1 VDATAYYLAKSPEML
16 DVIVTSNQYGDVLS
30 DLCAGLVGSMGL
42 APGANIGDGVA
53 VFEAS
58 HGAAP
63 DIAGKGI
70 ANPVA
75 LILSGALMLRHIGK
89 LHEADWVENST
100 YEILSEKK
108 VLTPD
113 LGGKASTME
122 LARAIAERVDE
133 RRKNR

>member
-1 VDATAYYLAKSPEML
+1 M
-16 DVIVTSNQYGDVLS
+16 IVTSNQYGDVLS

-89 LHEADWVENST
+89 NQQANWVEGST

-108 VLTPD
+108 ILTPD
-113 LGGKASTME
+113 LGGSASTME
-122 LARAIAERVDE
+122 LAKAIAGRVE
-133 RRKNR
+133 EKRK

>member
-89 LHEADWVENST
+89 NQQANWVEGST

-108 VLTPD
+108 ILTPD
-113 LGGKASTME
+113 LGGSASTME
-122 LARAIAERVDE
+122 LAKAIAGRVE
-133 RRKNR
+133 EKRK